1 MVCGMSSSNAFK
13 PPSKNGVG
21 PSTVGIPANTSLCA
35 IEFLTFKFKAISF
48 EEWLQ
53 RFQEGDILNAEGRV
67 MAPQDKLQ
75 HETHLHYYRSVRS
88 EPELPFKAHIIYQDA
103 HLLVADKPHFMPVT
117 PGGRYVQQSLLVQ
130 LKQQFNLPELS
141 PLHRIDRETAGLVL
155 FSVRTQDRNA
165 YQELF
170 RRREVEKT
178 YEAIACAPESS
189 PLKLEFPRIHKSWM
203 VEDTQFFKM
212 RELVNSINKSDNTIH
227 AGPSSDSFNSETW
240 IDCIERFSAG
250 DSEKPFSHQP
260 AQTFAKYLLKPLTG
274 QRHQLR
280 VHMNALGLSLLGD
293 QFYPVV
299 QRGPEEADDFKSPLQ
314 LLAKTLAFNDPVTG
328 ESRLFESRQR
338 LALPS

>member
-21 PSTVGIPANTSLCA
+21 LSTVGIPANTSLCA

-170 RRREVEKT
+170 RRREVEKA

-212 RELVNSINKSDNTIH
+212 RELVNSFDKSDNSIH
-227 AGPSSDSFNSETW
+227 AGASSDSFNCETW

>member
-1 MVCGMSSSNAFK
+1 MSSSNAFK

-21 PSTVGIPANTSLCA
+21 PSTVGIPANTSLSA
-35 IEFLTFKFKAISF
+35 IEYLTSKFKAISL
-48 EEWLQ
+48 EAWQQ
-53 RFQEGDILNAEGRV
+53 RFQDGDILNAEGRV
-67 MAPQDKLQ
+67 MTPQDSLL
-75 HETHLHYYRSVRS
+75 HETHIHYYRSVRD

-130 LKQQFNLPELS
+130 LKQQFNLPDLS

-170 RRREVEKT
+170 RLRQVEKT
-178 YEAIACAPESS
+178 YEAIACAPEFS

-203 VEDTQFFKM
+203 TEDTQFFRM
-212 RELVNSINKSDNTIH
+212 CELVNSLDNSDNPITP
-227 AGPSSDSFNSETW
+227 GPSSDSFNSETW
-240 IDCIERFSAG
+240 MDCIERFSAA
-250 DSEKPFSHQP
+250 DSEKPFSLTP
-260 AQTFAKYLLKPLTG
+260 AQSFAKYLLKPLTG

-280 VHMNALGLSLLGD
+280 VHMNALGLPLLGD

-299 QRGPEEADDFKSPLQ
+299 QRGPDEADDFKRPLQ
-314 LLAKTLAFNDPVTG
+314 LLAKTLSFKDPVTG
-328 ESRLFESRQR
+328 ESRRFESRQR